1 LLKND
6 IENEAAYT
14 LRGHA
19 YYLMGNLFDS
29 EESYIAALRIKSE
42 CNKKAAKSAADNLS
56 PRSTGLGNKTLPKNM
71 RQKERPSSRKPNESP
86 APGVTV
92 VDPELQERLG
102 LVYSKRKSW

>member
-1 LLKND
+1 MKQD

-56 PRSTGLGNKTLPKNM
+56 PRSTANMTKPLPKSQ
-71 RQKERPSSRKPNESP
+71 RHKDSSKKVQGSASP
-86 APGVTV
+86 ALTVTA
-92 VDPELQERLG
+92 VDPEL
-102 LVYSKRKSW
+102 